1 MDKLSRF
8 LMWSG
13 IILILMIG
21 LIHVIDAKDSFT
33 DAVYKGWLFYANG
46 VVAVIS
52 AYGIYRKHVWG
63 WNLGL
68 LIAIGSL
75 GGYIASRSVG
85 LPFIPAEPNAW
96 LEPIGVASMITEV
109 LFVVV
114 FMIKQVNKQ

>member
-1 MDKLSRF
+1 
-8 LMWSG
+8 MWSG